1 MCSSSRLSR
10 ENLANL
16 DVEGMDT
23 DEETAPGTGLP
34 GAGDYR
40 KRKLSVMSINNGEQ
54 CILFKT
60 MLSSI
65 FMKTKALLD
74 FNC

>member
-34 GAGDYR
+34 GTGDYR